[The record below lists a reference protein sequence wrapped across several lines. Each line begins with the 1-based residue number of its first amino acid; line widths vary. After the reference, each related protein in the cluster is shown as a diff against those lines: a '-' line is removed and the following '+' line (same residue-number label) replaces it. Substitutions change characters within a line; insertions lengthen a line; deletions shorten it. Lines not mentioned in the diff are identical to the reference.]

1 MRTCHRYIHAR
12 FSSFVCGAGRG
23 AGRSVP
29 IAEKPIGGS
38 PRCISCGLSSFVS
51 LETGLCLRVGRWKFL
66 MLSSASL
73 RVRTDDYMIRIV
85 PRERVAHMRLCG
97 RAAHVRIG
105 NSTSAPGRPPET
117 GRGDPAPSMR
127 HHTPANTEPTQHRG
141 TVRTGLSRKSVSK
154 KWPLRL
160 AQLPE
165 YLMSVGDKPQH
176 TAGVCKQQPQHPD
189 RT

>member
-12 FSSFVCGAGRG
+12 FSSFLRRRPGRR
-23 AGRSVP
+23 A
-29 IAEKPIGGS
+29 IAEKPNGGS

-105 NSTSAPGRPPET
+105 NSTSAPGRPPHAREHGADT
-117 GRGDPAPSMR
+117 APG
-127 HHTPANTEPTQHRG
+127 HL
-141 TVRTGLSRKSVSK
+141 RTGLSRKSVSK

>member
-1 MRTCHRYIHAR
+1 MPSELLHAR
-12 FSSFVCGAGRG
+12 FSSFLRRRPGRR
-23 AGRSVP
+23 A
-29 IAEKPIGGS
+29 IAEKPNGGS

-85 PRERVAHMRLCG
+85 PRERVAHMDMRLCESSTCSHREQHI
-97 RAAHVRIG
+97 RAGAPTGDRTRRPGTIDATPHAREHG
-105 NSTSAPGRPPET
+105 ADTAPG
-117 GRGDPAPSMR
+117 
-127 HHTPANTEPTQHRG
+127 HL
-141 TVRTGLSRKSVSK
+141 RTGLSRKSVSK

>member
-12 FSSFVCGAGRG
+12 FSSFLRRRPGRR
-23 AGRSVP
+23 A
-29 IAEKPIGGS
+29 IAEKPNGGS

-73 RVRTDDYMIRIV
+73 RVRTDNYMIRIV
-85 PRERVAHMRLCG
+85 PRERVQSSPHAIMRESSTCSHREQHI
-97 RAAHVRIG
+97 RAGAPTGDRTRRPGTIDATPHAREHG
-105 NSTSAPGRPPET
+105 ADTAPG
-117 GRGDPAPSMR
+117 
-127 HHTPANTEPTQHRG
+127 HL
-141 TVRTGLSRKSVSK
+141 RTGLSRKSVSK

>member
-12 FSSFVCGAGRG
+12 FSSFLRRRPGRR
-23 AGRSVP
+23 A
-29 IAEKPIGGS
+29 IAEKPNGGS

-141 TVRTGLSRKSVSK
+141 TSAPAVSLESPSRKNGLCGS
-154 KWPLRL
+154 LN
-160 AQLPE
+160 
-165 YLMSVGDKPQH
+165 YLN
-176 TAGVCKQQPQHPD
+176 T
-189 RT
+189 